1 MPPAPGPP
9 GLCDPGLGSVRA
21 DFGGGLPVGAPSAQS
36 WSAGPLLLLVEEAAV
51 STPREQ
57 QSPLPSSKDP
67 PTLHARWPCPCGSWL
82 KMGACPSE
90 QMLLK

>member
-51 STPREQ
+51 STPWEQ

-67 PTLHARWPCPCGSWL
+67 PDPPR
-82 KMGACPSE
+82 
-90 QMLLK
+90 QMAMSLWILAEDGGLPK